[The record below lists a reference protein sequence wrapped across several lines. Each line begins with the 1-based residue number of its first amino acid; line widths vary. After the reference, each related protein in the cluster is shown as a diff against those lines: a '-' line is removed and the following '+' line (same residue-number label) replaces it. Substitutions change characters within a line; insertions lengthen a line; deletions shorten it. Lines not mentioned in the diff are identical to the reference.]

1 MSALSLFHR
10 HDPFWE
16 MDGPAAR
23 AKRRRDRFVSITAF
37 AASLTALGLAGF
49 VWWMQVG
56 AGALLHSKL
65 GIG

>member
-1 MSALSLFHR
+1 MPTLSLFRR

-23 AKRRRDRFVSITAF
+23 AKRRRDRFVSVIAF
-37 AASLTALGLAGF
+37 LASLTAVGLAGF
-49 VWWMQVG
+49 IWWTHVG

-65 GIG
+65 GIF